1 MSLKQKEIKF
11 KPRITLNHNICIFKK
26 KHTKQISKQ
35 NKKKERKGAKKDLNP
50 ASSASRNFS
59 LPLHYTTKDD
69 YVSLVKSL

>member
-11 KPRITLNHNICIFKK
+11 KPRITLNHNIYIKRK
-26 KHTKQISKQ
+26 TQ

-59 LPLHYTTKDD
+59 LPLHN
-69 YVSLVKSL
+69 